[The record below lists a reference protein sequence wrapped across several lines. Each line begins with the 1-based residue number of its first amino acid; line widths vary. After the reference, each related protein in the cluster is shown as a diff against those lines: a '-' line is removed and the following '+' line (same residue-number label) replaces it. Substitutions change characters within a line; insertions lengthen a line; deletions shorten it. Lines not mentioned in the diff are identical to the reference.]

1 MSSQKIALPII
12 DLGRV
17 KVDRQEEAKG
27 VVDILENFGFA
38 NIDNVEGIDYK
49 DCGMLASGF
58 FSKPFHLKKKIIRK
72 QLNDKSSNVYRVEGQ
87 PNRKRGIRVR
97 SRPSSS

>member
-49 DCGMLASGF
+49 GLWDACKWF
-58 FSKPFHLKKKIIRK
+58 F
-72 QLNDKSSNVYRVEGQ
+72 Q
-87 PNRKRGIRVR
+87 
-97 SRPSSS
+97 